1 MQMSLG
7 LTKALGRQFGSP
19 RGQSRRDGAT
29 CVDTLRVLL
38 RRAAR
43 HPDPYIC
50 QTDVGS
56 DSVGIWKM
64 RGLVSMSL
72 PRTAHG
78 TASQDLGVSSRKHGH
93 PGLVS
98 GPSALAPVQRAQ
110 THTDTACAGPPQEVG
125 DVGHIPP
132 SLPSLGLGSSVK
144 QDHLDGRTAGGVQAV
159 TDVPSQPG
167 CREPDPQGAQWFSRP
182 GTSSPAG
189 VWSFLLS
196 CSDLQQ
202 AIRKLSLGNSGRTS
216 RDTNTHEPH

>member
-7 LTKALGRQFGSP
+7 LTKALGRQLGSP

-38 RRAAR
+38 RRAAQ
-43 HPDPYIC
+43 HPDPDIC

-56 DSVGIWKM
+56 DSVGIWEM

-78 TASQDLGVSSRKHGH
+78 TASQDLRVGPRKHGH

-98 GPSALAPVQRAQ
+98 GPSALAPVQHTQ

-132 SLPSLGLGSSVK
+132 SLPSGPGVVCEARPPGRQDCWRGTGSDRCAISAWTLGARPPRGSAVFQAWNLQPCGCMVIPS
-144 QDHLDGRTAGGVQAV
+144 LLLRFTA
-159 TDVPSQPG
+159 S
-167 CREPDPQGAQWFSRP
+167 
-182 GTSSPAG
+182 
-189 VWSFLLS
+189 
-196 CSDLQQ
+196 
-202 AIRKLSLGNSGRTS
+202 
-216 RDTNTHEPH
+216 H